1 MKRSNY
7 WRPLKPR
14 LKWKCWAPGSV
25 LLSVRNSVTETLLR
39 LGELPKHFFTWGWTF
54 ENWIGSTPPGSFGGK
69 CKTSCC
75 YCSGS
80 RMLLRSAVTRGGVRD
95 SPSLPSRQKRIF
107 SWSPGAP
114 RTSAPQAVTGHGI
127 WGMPERRA
135 SETEGPVNTHLIRQL
150 FEAVFVHTIIQ
161 DWFR

>member
-1 MKRSNY
+1 M
-7 WRPLKPR
+7 
-14 LKWKCWAPGSV
+14 V
-25 LLSVRNSVTETLLR
+25 
-39 LGELPKHFFTWGWTF
+39 KHFFTWGWTL
-54 ENWIGSTPPGSFGGK
+54 ENWFRSTPPGSFGGK

-75 YCSGS
+75 NSSGS

-95 SPSLPSRQKRIF
+95 SPSLPSSRQKRIF

-135 SETEGPVNTHLIRQL
+135 SKTEAPGSLTEKNQIVSYSTHERISTKSLVKRDLKRLKPI
-150 FEAVFVHTIIQ
+150 
-161 DWFR
+161 FRGLHGNDPLTYNSAP